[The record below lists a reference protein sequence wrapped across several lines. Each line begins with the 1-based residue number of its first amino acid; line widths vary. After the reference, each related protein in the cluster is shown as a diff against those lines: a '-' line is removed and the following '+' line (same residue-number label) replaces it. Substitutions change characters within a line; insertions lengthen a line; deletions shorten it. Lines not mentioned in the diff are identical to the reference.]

1 MKQPRRVLLD
11 ALVRPRRR
19 SVSLLRLLMVALR
32 LRRANPPG
40 ALPSEATID
49 APVLKT
55 QMLIAADIVALLLP
69 SLLLLLTRQKV
80 LL

>member
-32 LRRANPPG
+32 LWRATPG
-40 ALPSEATID
+40 ALPSEAMID
-49 APVLKT
+49 ASVLKT